1 MRFTIGLATV
11 LGLALL
17 GAAWADDKDKTSADE
32 KAIRHCSEHWIKA
45 FNEGNVPNLAGCFA
59 DNAELVDENG
69 NAYKG
74 RAEIQDLFT
83 QFFKQ
88 FPGSRIEVKVEGIH
102 FIGQNLAIEDCVHIV
117 KGKDDGSEVRHRY
130 VCVWSR
136 DGKEWKLASAREYA
150 EEGGPTPHDRLQPL
164 AWMIGDW
171 VDEDPDSVVVMSCR
185 WSKDK
190 NYILCDYNVQLKG
203 KKVLDATQR
212 IGWDPLTRQV
222 RSWVFD
228 SDGGYG
234 QGAWTR
240 DGSRWI
246 VKSTGVLPDGSTGS
260 ATFTISPQGKD
271 RFVWRST
278 DRISGDTIEPD
289 FEVVI
294 ARKPP
299 PAK

>member
-1 MRFTIGLATV
+1 MRFTIGLATL
-11 LGLALL
+11 LGVAFL
-17 GAAWADDKDKTSADE
+17 GAARADDKDKTAADE
-32 KAIRHCSEHWIKA
+32 KAIRQCSENWVKA
-45 FNEGNVPNLAGCFA
+45 FNSGNVADLVGCFA
-59 DNAELVDENG
+59 ENAELVDENG
-69 NAYKG
+69 TAYTG
-74 RAEIQDLFT
+74 RAEIKELFT
-83 QFFKQ
+83 QFFQK
-88 FPGSRIEVKVEGIH
+88 FPGSRIDIKIEGIH
-102 FIGQNLAIEDCVHIV
+102 FVGPNLAVEDCVHVV
-117 KGKDDGSEVRHRY
+117 KSKEDASEVRHRY

-136 DGKEWKLASAREYA
+136 QGKDWQLCSAREYA
-150 EEGGPTPHDRLQPL
+150 DEGSLTPHDRLQPL

-171 VDEDPDSVVVMSCR
+171 VDEDSDSVVAMSYR

-240 DGSRWI
+240 DGNRWI

-260 ATFTISPQGKD
+260 ATFTITPQGKD
-271 RFVWRST
+271 RFVWKST
-278 DRISGDTIEPD
+278 DRIAGDAVEAD

-294 ARKPP
+294 ARKAQ